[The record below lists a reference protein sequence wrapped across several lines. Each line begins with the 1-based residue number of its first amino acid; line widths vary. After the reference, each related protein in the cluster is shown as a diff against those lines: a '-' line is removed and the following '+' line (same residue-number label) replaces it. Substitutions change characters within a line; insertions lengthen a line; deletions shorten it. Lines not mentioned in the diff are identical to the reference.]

1 MSLVQ
6 RVRAAAVILVAM
18 VSLGWLSRA
27 PWDQPAAAHGLLR
40 LSWRMHGERVETCR
54 ARTPAELDK
63 LPVHMRTDEVC
74 AARLVA
80 YRLVLQVDDAAP
92 DTIRV
97 LPGGARGDRPLF
109 VLRDT
114 PLAAG
119 RHRVRVRFEREGP
132 ARDAAPPLVLDTNLV
147 ASAGRIDLVTLD
159 PHTPQFILRTSRE

>member
-1 MSLVQ
+1 MSLVH
-6 RVRAAAVILVAM
+6 RGRAVLVILVAL

-40 LSWRMHGERVETCR
+40 LSWRMHAERVETCR
-54 ARTPAELDK
+54 ARTPAELDR
-63 LPVHMRTDEVC
+63 LPVHMRTEEAC
-74 AARLVA
+74 EARLVA
-80 YRLVLQVDDAAP
+80 YRLVLQVDDAVP

-114 PLAAG
+114 PLATG
-119 RHRVRVRFEREGP
+119 PHRVRVRFEREGQP
-132 ARDAAPPLVLDTNLV
+132 GDAAPPLVLDTILF

-159 PHTPQFILRTSRE
+159 PLTRQFILRTSQQ